1 MYEWSLV
8 ARWERCK
15 NSEVAQSEGW
25 EGNKVAIWE
34 RRESSEYGRC
44 DGI

>member
-1 MYEWSLV
+1 M

-15 NSEVAQSEGW
+15 NSEVAQSERW
-25 EGNKVAIWE
+25 ERNKVAIWE